1 MSWIVLVAAALA
13 APKKAPKAPPPAP
26 CQAQVDALSAA
37 APAAAG
43 KAYTDLAACD
53 AALAAPLAASTFT
66 PAKLAP
72 GAEANAAVLVVLAGG
87 QADPVRAWFG
97 GLTGADRASAIDALG
112 NACER
117 PGVAAFFGAT
127 PADALVS
134 GGWLGGLDT
143 CRAPEAVKVLEG
155 ALAAPAVDSAAFA
168 AVLGAYAQNLGPAA
182 LPRLDALLAGKLDEA
197 RSIAVV
203 EAYATAAGVG
213 QPAGVPMDVATKAV
227 AGLMKSAAEL
237 PPLAVES
244 ARKALASLGMGDTA
258 ESDRLAL
265 ARYRDVKQADDS
277 LLYGV
282 AVVEVATCKKGD
294 TKVELRTA
302 SFAPVAAAW
311 PDQVAE
317 RTSGAREGWR
327 VDLAVRC
334 KGTSAPVVLTSP
346 APFKDLAGYNAWVA
360 AQQADIASKHP
371 GVKTKSIAEAAIR
384 N

>member
-26 CQAQVDALSAA
+26 CQAQVDALATAS
-37 APAAAG
+37 PAAAG
-43 KAYTDLAACD
+43 KAFGELAACD
-53 AALAAPLAASTFT
+53 AALAAPLAATTFT
-66 PAKLAP
+66 AAKLAP
-72 GAEANAAVLVVLAGG
+72 GADANAAVLVGLAAG
-87 QADPVRAWFG
+87 QGEAVRAWFG

-112 NACER
+112 SACDR
-117 PGVAAFFGAT
+117 PGVAAFVGAT
-127 PADALVS
+127 PGDALVS
-134 GGWLGGLDT
+134 GGWLGALDT
-143 CRAPEAVKVLEG
+143 CRAPEAVKLLEG
-155 ALAAPAVDSAAFA
+155 ALAAPPADAATLA

-182 LPRLDALLAGKLDEA
+182 LPRLEAMLAGKPDEA
-197 RSIAVV
+197 RSILLIDAIS
-203 EAYATAAGVG
+203 AAAGVG

-227 AGLMKSAAEL
+227 AGLMKSAADL

-265 ARYRDVKQADDS
+265 ARFRDVKQADDT

-294 TKVELRTA
+294 TKVDIHTA
-302 SFAPVAAAW
+302 SFAPAAAAW

-317 RTSGAREGWR
+317 RTAGAREGWR
-327 VDLAVRC
+327 VDLAARC
-334 KGTSAPVVLTSP
+334 KGTSTPAVLTSP
-346 APFKDLAGYNAWVA
+346 APFKDQAAYDAWVA
-360 AQQADIASKHP
+360 AQVADVAAKHP